1 MSLKRPTPTQLAAL
15 KKRQAYERTAKVRDL
30 PKDKP

>member
-1 MSLKRPTPTQLAAL
+1 LSLKRPTPTQIAAL
-15 KKRQAYERTAKVRDL
+15 KKRQAYERAAKVRDQ